1 VHLLDAEAE
10 AIFPLFWKRR
20 VFGEGKQLEVWLANP
35 WDQYPPR
42 WDRLE
47 LQYTQVRLTSEYVF
61 QGEWIFYG
69 MHSTSTTQQ
78 NEHVHDFV
86 IGTEVHKITTSNN
99 RAYRF
104 LCATYK
110 TLCGSRV
117 YCQGK
122 RVDRWDRGSGVAL
135 VYLAP
140 RNPNQSKDTK
150 ACLKN
155 HGMSEEYWCHSGS
168 DIIVV
173 NLLWP

>member
-1 VHLLDAEAE
+1 VH
-10 AIFPLFWKRR
+10 
-20 VFGEGKQLEVWLANP
+20 
-35 WDQYPPR
+35 
-42 WDRLE
+42 
-47 LQYTQVRLTSEYVF
+47 LTSEYVF

-122 RVDRWDRGSGVAL
+122 RVNRWDRGSGVVL

-140 RNPNQSKDTK
+140 QNPTRAEIQKLAFKNAVSVKNIGVTLVPILLLLICCGPKCCSAAMYATK
-150 ACLKN
+150 QTKTRYTLN
-155 HGMSEEYWCHSGS
+155 SYS
-168 DIIVV
+168 
-173 NLLWP
+173 LY

>member
-1 VHLLDAEAE
+1 MRSISSEMRSSWVTIYTSASYKWVCFPRGVDLL
-10 AIFPLFWKRR
+10 
-20 VFGEGKQLEVWLANP
+20 
-35 WDQYPPR
+35 WDGSR
-42 WDRLE
+42 
-47 LQYTQVRLTSEYVF
+47 
-61 QGEWIFYG
+61 
-69 MHSTSTTQQ
+69 HSTSTTQQ